1 MVLLGASKNAR
12 GAARLVNNVA
22 DNCGGVKKQG
32 SHNKS
37 SFVRVTQRNRCRACI
52 PMTSKNG
59 DGMPKCL
66 IFTTNQSKHTP
77 GIAMM

>member
-12 GAARLVNNVA
+12 GAARLINNVA

-32 SHNKS
+32 SHSKS
-37 SFVRVTQRNRCRACI
+37 SFPRVAQKNRCRACI
-52 PMTSKNG
+52 PTESKNALG
-59 DGMPKCL
+59 LPKCL
-66 IFTTNQSKHTP
+66 IFTTNTTKRTA

>member
-32 SHNKS
+32 SHSKS
-37 SFVRVTQRNRCRACI
+37 SFPRVAQKNTCRACI
-52 PMTSKNG
+52 PMTSKNAA
-59 DGMPKCL
+59 GMPKCL
-66 IFTTNQSKHTP
+66 VFTTNSSKRTA

>member
-32 SHNKS
+32 LHNKS
-37 SFVRVTQRNRCRACI
+37 SYPRVAQGNCRACQ
-52 PMTSKNG
+52 PQSSKG
-59 DGMPKCL
+59 KCL
-66 IFTTNQSKHTP
+66 VFTTNGSKRRH

>member
-32 SHNKS
+32 LHSKNS
-37 SFVRVTQRNRCRACI
+37 YPRVAQKNTCRACV
-52 PMTSKNG
+52 PEANKGKCLVFTSNTSKR
-59 DGMPKCL
+59 
-66 IFTTNQSKHTP
+66 TP

>member
-32 SHNKS
+32 SHSKS
-37 SFVRVTQRNRCRACI
+37 SFPRVAQKNRCRACI
-52 PMTSKNG
+52 PEASRG
-59 DGMPKCL
+59 KCL
-66 IFTTNQSKHTP
+66 IFTTNQSKRTS